1 MHALA
6 PLISAAVAVA
16 IVPGLLAQMRA
27 SGQVRPN
34 YRGRQLPFPAGIAI
48 VLAALIALL
57 VLAPLQQSKAARV
70 LHSETVPSLLFVFGV
85 AWLGLLDDLLG
96 DRLAGGARG
105 LRGHG
110 RALLRGQ
117 LSTGSLKALGTSG
130 LALYVVSTRSLD
142 TAHWLLAGAVL
153 VLATHAF
160 NLFDLRPGR
169 SVKALVLLGVGLT
182 LGAGSPRVLYA
193 LGPLVGPALVVG
205 CWDVRELA
213 LLGDCGASAL
223 GALAGLWLVLALP
236 ALGQAIA
243 LVVMI
248 GISLYGEFRSL
259 SALVERLPLL
269 RHLDSLGR
277 PSR

>member
-243 LVVMI
+243 LVVLI

>member
-70 LHSETVPSLLFVFGV
+70 LHPETVPSLLFVFGV